1 MKQYSTPLLIKDN
14 EIEVI
19 TQIEK
24 KGQYNESYIQKL
36 IYNTPQVL
44 PISRIEPIYDN
55 PVSLCREMPL
65 KTGFVD
71 AIYVNED
78 GYITIAECKLW
89 KNPQARREVV
99 AQIIDYA
106 QALSEM
112 DYVTFEKQILLA
124 RGGKEKSLFEII
136 NNEENTIDEKDF
148 VDSVSRNLKSGRFLL
163 LIVGDGI
170 QENAENLINFLNNYS
185 KLSFTLSMVE
195 INLYSTSNG
204 VLAVPN
210 VLLKTTE
217 IKRIIYQTS
226 SELPT
231 TVDEEKPTSATE
243 SEFYNRLEKNVG
255 KDKADR
261 IRNMIADLSNKY
273 NLVSVLGR
281 GKHISLNLK
290 SSDEYFNLASFQ
302 EKGDIEFYGI
312 VYNAGRL
319 NHKEI
324 GIEYLDTIAAFTNAR
339 VTKERQEWSWK
350 VRHDN
355 KDILA
360 MELVDNKDK
369 WEQAIDK
376 FLSAYD
382 ELK

>member
-1 MKQYSTPLLIKDN
+1 MKQYSTPILIKDN
-14 EIEVI
+14 EVEVI
-19 TQIEK
+19 KQIEK

-36 IYNTPQVL
+36 IYDTPQVL

-55 PVSLCREMPL
+55 PISLCREMPL

-71 AIYVNED
+71 DIYVNED

-99 AQIIDYA
+99 AQIVDYA

-112 DYVTFEKQILLA
+112 DYETFEKQILLA
-124 RGGKEKSLFEII
+124 RDGKEKSLFEIV

-148 VDSVSRNLKSGRFLL
+148 VDSVSRNLKAGRFLL
-163 LIVGDGI
+163 LIFGDGI
-170 QENAENLINFLNNYS
+170 QENAENLIRFLNEYS
-185 KLSFTLSMVE
+185 RLSFTLSMVE
-195 INLYSTSNG
+195 INLYSTTNG
-204 VLAVPN
+204 VLAIPN

-217 IKRIIYQTS
+217 IKRVIYQTQN
-226 SELPT
+226 EITLT
-231 TVDEEKPTSATE
+231 LEDEKPTSATE
-243 SEFYNRLEKNVG
+243 TEFYNRLEKNLG
-255 KDKADR
+255 RDKAYS
-261 IRNMIADLSNKY
+261 IRNMISELSSKY

-302 EKGDIEFYGI
+302 EKGDIEFYGV

-319 NHKEI
+319 EKPEI
-324 GIEYLDTIAAFTNAR
+324 GVEYLDTIAAFTKAH
-339 VTKERQEWSWK
+339 VIKEKHEWNWK
-350 VRHDN
+350 IKHDN
-355 KDILA
+355 KNIEA
-360 MELVDNKDK
+360 MELVEHKEK

-376 FLSAYD
+376 LLSAYD
-382 ELK
+382 KLK

>member
-14 EIEVI
+14 EDEVI

-36 IYNTPQVL
+36 IYDTPQVL

-71 AIYVNED
+71 DIYVNED

-99 AQIIDYA
+99 AQIVDYA

-112 DYVTFEKQILLA
+112 DYETFEKQILLA
-124 RGGKEKSLFEII
+124 RDGKEKSLFEIV

-148 VDSVSRNLKSGRFLL
+148 VDSVSRNLKAGRFLL

-170 QENAENLINFLNNYS
+170 QENAENLIRFLNEYS
-185 KLSFTLSMVE
+185 RLSFTLSMVE

-217 IKRIIYQTS
+217 IKRVIYQTS
-226 SELPT
+226 NELPT

-243 SEFYNRLEKNVG
+243 SEFYNRLEQNLG
-255 KDKADR
+255 KDKADS
-261 IRNMIADLSNKY
+261 IRNMINDLSNKY

-339 VTKERQEWSWK
+339 VTKEKQEWSWK

-360 MELVDNKDK
+360 MELVENKEK